1 MEMGEELP
9 VLVGLEL
16 APWRPPAG
24 TASAVKESPLPE
36 KVTSML
42 DPLWEADTLVGALAL
57 AGGEGVASGLAAA
70 RGSGVAAGV
79 SGVSAA
85 DGEASLLPNG
95 KLNWSRLRRAPASTL
110 PELWKN

>member
-1 MEMGEELP
+1 MGEELP

-70 RGSGVAAGV
+70 RVSGVAAGV
-79 SGVSAA
+79 SAA
-85 DGEASLLPNG
+85 EGEASLLPNG

-110 PELWKN
+110 PEL